1 MALDQDCT
9 EAQHENVN
17 ERLDVTPLPWG
28 QLMVVSLIQFAE
40 PVTAAVIYPFI
51 NQFVRTTGVTG
62 GNEEKTGYFAGMIV
76 RTWFYDLR
84 PYNPEATFQESIF
97 FFAEAVTVVFW
108 GIASDRFG
116 RRPVLTL
123 GPLGL
128 SIAMLGFGVST
139 QFWSLVMF
147 RCFQGVFN
155 GNIGLSLSG
164 LMNGSSHFQLI
175 RCHKGGDWR
184 GECTNL
190 IAIRL

>member
-51 NQFVRTTGVTG
+51 NQFVQTTGVTG

-84 PYNPEATFQESIF
+84 PYNPRGDIP
-97 FFAEAVTVVFW
+97 
-108 GIASDRFG
+108 GIHFLLG
-116 RRPVLTL
+116 RGCDCCIL
-123 GPLGL
+123 GH
-128 SIAMLGFGVST
+128 GV
-139 QFWSLVMF
+139 
-147 RCFQGVFN
+147 
-155 GNIGLSLSG
+155 
-164 LMNGSSHFQLI
+164 
-175 RCHKGGDWR
+175 
-184 GECTNL
+184 
-190 IAIRL
+190 